1 MTTIFHRSAQIEAK
15 QGTDLIPC
23 VVSSD
28 TPLRRGDYTEVL
40 VHTPAAIDLSRA
52 PLPLIIQH
60 DTGNLNVGLIEQ
72 LTIVGGKLRGMLRM
86 GKSEKAKEIL
96 QDIQDG
102 IVRSLSV
109 GYVYQKYTDINDV
122 VTATKWQPLE
132 ASLVAVPADP
142 SAGLYRT
149 HTLNLIKE
157 HQIME
162 QDEIMEETTFPH
174 LRRSERKRENR
185 EFASN
190 QGAVEAE
197 RNRIANL
204 QALARQHRI
213 PEDMVRQ
220 WVDSGVSV
228 ASAQEDTLGIIQ
240 SRSTLRPVTDL
251 SGDSGEYGFGRN
263 DMKGFS
269 ICRAVS
275 ASIDKSWKNAG
286 LERSMSNAIAQKVGR
301 DTPGFFVP
309 VDVPMTRAP
318 YAAGA
323 AATGGNIVA
332 TDLLASS
339 FIELLR
345 NQTQVINLGAQML
358 SGLVGNVDIPRRNA
372 SATAYWVGESG
383 AIPESEGTVDKVSLS
398 PKTVGALC
406 TYSRKLMLQS
416 TPDIEGLIRQEFV
429 KIIALAIDKAALY
442 GTGASN
448 QPLGI
453 FNTSGIG
460 SVVGGTNGLQVTLD
474 HMLDLVAAV
483 MNANAVGTNMG
494 YLVNSK
500 TQTSLSKL
508 KSSTGQYLWARGG
521 EFTSIAERMV
531 DRINGFP
538 VLTTNQLPST
548 NTKGTGT
555 NLSSLV
561 FGDWSSLII
570 GEWGVL
576 EIVPNPYG
584 AGFAAGDVDIRVMQS
599 VDIGVRHP
607 ESFAVMTDAITG

>member
-1 MTTIFHRSAQIEAK
+1 MKTIFHRSTQVEAVK
-15 QGTDLIPC
+15 PGTDLIPC

-40 VHTPAAIDLSRA
+40 VHTPAAIDLSRS

-60 DTGNLNVGLIEQ
+60 DQDTLNVGVIEQ
-72 LTIVGGKLRGMLRM
+72 LTIVGGKLRGMIRM
-86 GKSEKAKEIL
+86 GSSAKAKEIL
-96 QDIQDG
+96 QDMRDG

-109 GYVYQKYTDINDV
+109 GYVYLKYTDVNDV
-122 VTATKWQPLE
+122 VTASRWQPLE
-132 ASLVAVPADP
+132 ASLVSVPADP
-142 SAGLYRT
+142 AAGLYRT
-149 HTLNLIKE
+149 FNQNSIKE

-162 QDEIMEETTFPH
+162 QDELEISARSP
-174 LRRSERKRENR
+174 RSERKRDNR
-185 EFASN
+185 ELASH

-197 RNRIANL
+197 RSRIANL
-204 QALARQHRI
+204 QAIARQHRI
-213 PEDMVRQ
+213 PDDMVRE

-240 SRSTLRPVTDL
+240 SRSSMRPVSDGG
-251 SGDSGEYGFGRN
+251 GDSGEYGFGRN

-286 LERSMSNAIAQKVGR
+286 LERSMSNAIAQKIGR
-301 DTPGFFVP
+301 DSPGFFVP

-345 NQTQVINLGAQML
+345 NQTQVINLGATML

-416 TPDIEGLIRQEFV
+416 TPDIEALIRQEFV
-429 KIIALAIDKAALY
+429 EIIALAIDKVALY
-442 GTGASN
+442 GSGTSN

-483 MNANAVGTNMG
+483 MNANAIGSHMG

-500 TQTSLSKL
+500 THTSLSKL
-508 KSSTGQYLWARGG
+508 KSTTGQYLWARGG

-538 VLTTNQLPST
+538 VLTTNQLPNT

-561 FGDWSSLII
+561 FGDWSSLVI

>member
-1 MTTIFHRSAQIEAK
+1 MKTIFHRSAQVEAVK
-15 QGTDLIPC
+15 PGTDLIPC

-60 DTGNLNVGLIEQ
+60 DQDTLNVGLIEQ
-72 LTIVGGKLRGMLRM
+72 LTIVNGKLRGMLRM
-86 GKSEKAKEIL
+86 GKSAKAKEIL

-109 GYVYQKYTDINDV
+109 GYVYLKYTDINDV
-122 VTATKWQPLE
+122 VTATRWQPLE
-132 ASLVAVPADP
+132 ASLVSVPADP
-142 SAGLYRT
+142 AAGLYRT
-149 HTLNLIKE
+149 FNQNLIKE

-162 QDEIMEETTFPH
+162 QDEMEITARSP
-174 LRRSERKRENR
+174 RSERKRDNR
-185 EFASN
+185 ELASH

-204 QALARQHRI
+204 QAIARQHRI
-213 PEDMVRQ
+213 PEDMVRE

-240 SRSTLRPVTDL
+240 SRSSMRPVSDL
-251 SGDSGEYGFGRN
+251 SVDSGEYGFGRN

-309 VDVPMTRAP
+309 VDVPMIRAP

-323 AATGGNIVA
+323 AATGGNLVA

-345 NQTQVINLGAQML
+345 NQTQVINLGATML

-416 TPDIEGLIRQEFV
+416 TPDIEALIRQEFV
-429 KIIALAIDKAALY
+429 KIIALAIDKVALY
-442 GTGASN
+442 GSGTSN

-460 SVVGGTNGLQVTLD
+460 SVVGGTNGGQVTLD
-474 HMLDLVAAV
+474 SMLDLVAAV

-508 KSSTGQYLWARGG
+508 KSTTGQYLWARGG

-538 VLTTNQLPST
+538 VLTTNQLPNT

-561 FGDWSSLII
+561 FGDWSSLVI

-607 ESFAVMTDAITG
+607 ESFAVMTDALTA